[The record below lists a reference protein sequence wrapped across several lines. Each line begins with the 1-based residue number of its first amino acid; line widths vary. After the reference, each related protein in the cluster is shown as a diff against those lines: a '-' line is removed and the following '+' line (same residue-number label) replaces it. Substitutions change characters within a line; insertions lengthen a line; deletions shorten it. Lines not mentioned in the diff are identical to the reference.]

1 MTRRTI
7 VYKGRKATVHEG
19 YYFISQE
26 FNGDKDEAILWN
38 PQTPIKGNWIDVVE
52 LFNGIESLHD
62 FRKAIKRAEDLYTY
76 ETISGLFDNITV
88 PSGCHKEYRIT
99 FQARTGGNNQ
109 ITIYLNNIATSS
121 KGTWSGESFRIIGA
135 TKFFKES
142 DITLETTM
150 GYSAQGTNLK
160 YQVSGTANNW
170 NIRYIAVQGF
180 ITTDSQIYT
189 WRRTA

>member
-38 PQTPIKGNWIDVVE
+38 PQTPIKGNWIDIVE

-76 ETISGLFDNITV
+76 ENISLRREVNLPRCEEIWMLINGKLQLYSKYGEVIT
-88 PSGCHKEYRIT
+88 R
-99 FQARTGGNNQ
+99 
-109 ITIYLNNIATSS
+109 
-121 KGTWSGESFRIIGA
+121 
-135 TKFFKES
+135 
-142 DITLETTM
+142 
-150 GYSAQGTNLK
+150 
-160 YQVSGTANNW
+160 
-170 NIRYIAVQGF
+170 
-180 ITTDSQIYT
+180 
-189 WRRTA
+189 